1 MELIAGTV
9 DLREVLRGL
18 ASRRPV
24 FHSEADFQHA
34 FAWEAHQIDA
44 ALEVRL
50 ETNPEPGIR
59 LDLLLS
65 RPDLLER
72 TAVELKYL
80 TASWVGEVAGEK
92 FALKNQGAQDIRA
105 YDVVKDISRLE
116 RLVAAG
122 SVENGLLVAISNDP
136 SYWRPVTHGRPTNA
150 GAFRI
155 YDGLDLKGSRVWGP
169 NTGTGTMRGRES
181 ALDLLG
187 SHHLRWRE
195 YSRLDNSSRGAFK
208 ALVVEVGGVDRG

>member
-1 MELIAGTV
+1 M
-9 DLREVLRGL
+9 
-18 ASRRPV
+18 

-34 FAWEAHQIDA
+34 FAWEVHQIDP

-80 TASWVGEVAGEK
+80 TASWVGVVAGEQ

-136 SYWRPVTHGRPTNA
+136 SYWRPATHGRPTNA
-150 GAFRI
+150 DAFRI
-155 YDGLDLKGSRVWGP
+155 YDGLDLKGSRAWGL
-169 NTGTGTMRGRES
+169 NTGAGTMRGREP
-181 ALDLLG
+181 ALDLRG

-195 YSRLDNSSRGAFK
+195 YSRVDNSSRGAFK
-208 ALVVEVGGVDRG
+208 ALVVEVGCVDRG